1 MSMTKRKTNEELLV
15 IQNKMKDQV
24 GKEMSYQELCRVLDQ
39 KPKSGNSKIAQI
51 KEFELLCDLKKDGIY
66 YTIERIYDKALLPI
80 SSKFQEFVSF
90 LIISMLESKHN
101 QSIYVTNTQLL
112 ECLYLVNENYRVL
125 KNDKNRIA
133 LANSTGRDFEGF
145 YEASETAGKILTKWV
160 NRELN
165 YMEGRGL
172 IMVRPG
178 FCAVEEIKIDKV
190 TIKKVVNV
198 ELNSPLE
205 KKLMDAFVF
214 AAKELGINEYARWI
228 PPKLKPRFYALADKK
243 VYELTEHKYK
253 GAYRVN
259 VITGAPKSIKM
270 ELVEVKKALNTESKR
285 KIGKT
290 QQIKGM
296 TDTERQ
302 QMIAEIIESPA
313 PVRYKDYLDK

>member
-24 GKEMSYQELCRVLDQ
+24 GKELSYQELCRVLDQ

-51 KEFELLCDLKKDGIY
+51 KEFELLCDLKKDGVRY
-66 YTIERIYDKALLPI
+66 KIERIYEKALLPI

-112 ECLYLVNENYRVL
+112 ECLYLVNENYRIL
-125 KNDKNRIA
+125 KNDKNRLA

-214 AAKELGINEYARWI
+214 AARELGINEYARWI
-228 PPKLKPRFYALADKK
+228 PPELKPRFYALADKK
-243 VYELTEHKYK
+243 VYELTEGRYK
-253 GAYRVN
+253 GAYKVN
-259 VITGAPKSIKM
+259 VITGAPRSMKM
-270 ELVEVKKALNTESKR
+270 ELAEVKKALNTESKR

-296 TDTERQ
+296 SDKERK

-313 PVRYKDYLDK
+313 TIRYKDYLDK

>member
-1 MSMTKRKTNEELLV
+1 MPMTKRKTNEELLV
-15 IQNKMKDQV
+15 VQGKMSKWV
-24 GKEMSYQELCRVLDQ
+24 GKELNYRELCQALGE
-39 KPKSGNSKIAQI
+39 KPKTGNSKIAQI

-66 YTIERIYDKALLPI
+66 YKIERIYDKALLPI

-112 ECLYLVNENYRVL
+112 ECLYLVNENYRIL

-190 TIKKVVNV
+190 TIKRVVNV
-198 ELNSPLE
+198 ELNSQLE

-214 AAKELGINEYARWI
+214 AVMK
-228 PPKLKPRFYALADKK
+228 
-243 VYELTEHKYK
+243 
-253 GAYRVN
+253 
-259 VITGAPKSIKM
+259 
-270 ELVEVKKALNTESKR
+270 
-285 KIGKT
+285 
-290 QQIKGM
+290 
-296 TDTERQ
+296 
-302 QMIAEIIESPA
+302 QMN
-313 PVRYKDYLDK
+313 